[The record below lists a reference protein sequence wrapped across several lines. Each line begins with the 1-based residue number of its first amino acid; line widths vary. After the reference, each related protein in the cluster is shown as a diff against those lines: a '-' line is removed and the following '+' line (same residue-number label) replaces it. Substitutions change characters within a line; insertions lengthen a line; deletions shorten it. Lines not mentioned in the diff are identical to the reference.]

1 MAVQIVD
8 NPDKKRFEARTEDG
22 TVAGQAQYELEG
34 DLIVFTHTL
43 VDDAFEGQ
51 GVGSSLAKGA
61 LDEVRG
67 RGQKIRPECSF
78 IRSYIERHPDYSEL
92 VA

>member
-8 NPDKKRFEARTEDG
+8 NPAKKRFEARTEDG
-22 TVAGQAQYELEG
+22 TVAGKAHYEMEG
-34 DLIVFTHTL
+34 DLVVFTHTL